1 MESQSKLSFF
11 IVPWQSITPRCA
23 HCHTNI
29 AKGSP
34 RIHVCFRPPNDWIYH
49 RCLPCLT
56 EQILSNIIAEWS
68 EFSDPMKAF
77 VAAQPPEVV
86 SYFRNM
92 NPNKSQAGPEEDQ
105 AFVIEKLHQFAEE
118 ELTMTGQKRSLQTL
132 KDGETTI
139 VPVGKMP
146 KRFPPEG

>member
-1 MESQSKLSFF
+1 MESQSKLSFS
-11 IVPWQSITPRCA
+11 IVRQSITPRCT